1 MSSLHANPA
10 NKAEEFEPG
19 YLLGGRFHLV
29 RNLGRGAVGNVWLGA
44 DIQLHD
50 EPVACK
56 ILHSVFG
63 DDRRA
68 ISDLKREVLL
78 TRKLRHPNIVAVHSF
93 WDMDG
98 HRFITM
104 EYVGGSN
111 MATLLSERDTPY
123 TVPEVMPWIEQLCGA
138 LDHAHKQGILHRD
151 VKPAN
156 ILMATDG
163 EVRLADFGIARTARE
178 ASARMSGQ
186 LTSGTLLFMS
196 PEQLVGEPLDRRSDL
211 YSLAATIYEWLS
223 GAPPFCKGQIA
234 MQIQKRLPSPIPYCH
249 EAVNRVLLKALSKK
263 REDRH
268 NSCGEFYRELLEVE
282 QAIEGVRQPV
292 VFPAEASP
300 KLRKD
305 IDHDCETEALL
316 LPPDAGETKQL
327 GVLLVEAGV
336 ISRPQLDSALTH
348 HVTTREMLGATL
360 MRLGYAE
367 EGDIVSA
374 LEKQL
379 RMQSISLDDENI
391 DRDVAQA
398 LPRELAEAHKCLAVK
413 KDAGRILLAMANPL
427 DFTAINEIEK
437 AMGSPIEPRVSL
449 ESSLVYAI
457 ARIYGN

>member
-1 MSSLHANPA
+1 MV
-10 NKAEEFEPG
+10 EDFEPG

-29 RNLGRGAVGNVWLGA
+29 RSLGRGAVGNVWLAA

-56 ILHSVFG
+56 ILHKMFA

-78 TRKLRHPNIVAVHSF
+78 TRRLRHPNIVAVHSF
-93 WDMDG
+93 WDSDG

-111 MATLLSERDTPY
+111 MATLLTDRDTPY
-123 TVPEVMPWIEQLCGA
+123 TVPEILPWIEQLCGA
-138 LDHAHKQGILHRD
+138 LDHAHKQGVLHRD

-156 ILMATDG
+156 ILMASDG

-178 ASARMSGQ
+178 ASARMSGH

-211 YSLAATIYEWLS
+211 YSLAATIYEWLNGS
-223 GAPPFCKGQIA
+223 PPFCKGQIA

-263 REDRH
+263 REDRQDT
-268 NSCGEFYRELLEVE
+268 CGAFYRELLDVE

-292 VFPAEASP
+292 IFPPDANP
-300 KLRKD
+300 KFKGMV
-305 IDHDCETEALL
+305 DHDSETAAIM
-316 LPPDAGETKQL
+316 LPPDAGDTKQL

-336 ISRPQLDSALTH
+336 ISMPQLDSALTH
-348 HVTTREMLGATL
+348 HATTREMLGATL
-360 MRLGYAE
+360 MRLGYAK
-367 EGDIVSA
+367 EGDIVGA
-374 LEKQL
+374 LEQQL
-379 RMQSISLDDENI
+379 RMQSISLDDSNI
-391 DRDVAQA
+391 DYELAQS

-413 KDAGRILLAMANPL
+413 KEAGRVLLAMANPL

-437 AMGSPIEPRVSL
+437 AMSDPIEPRVAL
-449 ESSLVYAI
+449 ESSLIYAI
-457 ARIYGN
+457 ARVYGN

>member
-1 MSSLHANPA
+1 M
-10 NKAEEFEPG
+10 
-19 YLLGGRFHLV
+19 
-29 RNLGRGAVGNVWLGA
+29 RNLGRGAVGNVWLAA

-50 EPVACK
+50 EPIACK
-56 ILHSVFG
+56 VLHKVFA

-98 HRFITM
+98 YRFITM
-104 EYVGGSN
+104 EYVGGNN
-111 MATLLSERDTPY
+111 MSTLLSERDTPY
-123 TVPEVMPWIEQLCGA
+123 TVPEVLPWIEQLCGA

-178 ASARMSGQ
+178 ASARMSGH

-196 PEQLVGEPLDRRSDL
+196 PEQLVGEPLDHRSDL

-223 GAPPFCKGQIA
+223 GAPPFNKGAIA

-249 EAVNRVLLKALSKK
+249 EAVNRVLLKALSKQ

-268 NSCGEFYRELLEVE
+268 NSCGAFCRELLEVE
-282 QAIEGVRQPV
+282 RAIEGVRQPV
-292 VFPAEASP
+292 TFPAEASP
-300 KLRKD
+300 KLRASV
-305 IDHDCETEALL
+305 DHDSETEALM
-316 LPPDAGETKQL
+316 LPPDAGDTKQL

-336 ISRPQLDSALTH
+336 ITKPQLDSALTH
-348 HVTTREMLGATL
+348 HATTRELLGATL

-367 EGDIVSA
+367 EGDIVEA

-379 RMQSISLDDENI
+379 RMQSISLDDSNI
-391 DRDVAQA
+391 DRDVAEA
-398 LPRELAEAHKCLAVK
+398 LPREFAEAHKCLAVK

-427 DFTAINEIEK
+427 DFTAINEVEK
-437 AMGSPIEPRVSL
+437 AMGVPIEPRVAL
-449 ESSLVYAI
+449 ESSLNYAI
-457 ARIYGN
+457 ARVYGN